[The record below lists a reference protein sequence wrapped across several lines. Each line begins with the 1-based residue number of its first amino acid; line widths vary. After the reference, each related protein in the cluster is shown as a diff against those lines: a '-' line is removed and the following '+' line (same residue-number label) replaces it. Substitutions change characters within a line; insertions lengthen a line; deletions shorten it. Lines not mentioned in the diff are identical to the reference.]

1 VDSCLTR
8 PVSYTEND
16 LSWNFRVVRTIR
28 PGGSESFQIHEAY
41 YESDIADQFEM
52 DARKRPGSI
61 CPEPHQPL
69 GLDLRELHRT
79 LQQMSAALQKP
90 VVDGAGFHIRVRY
103 ERKRN
108 KSVAEDMNREVRRAD
123 HEAKEWKNQFLKAN
137 RDKMQLQKELSAL
150 KHGKSE

>member
-61 CPEPHQPL
+61 CPEPHQ
-69 GLDLRELHRT
+69 
-79 LQQMSAALQKP
+79 SAALQKP